1 MKTYYLCSVPIVAQ
15 FFLIVAFTLSIS
27 GLHSQNYTP
36 RFECTNYNTFLR
48 GDSIQA
54 LNYLAENI
62 YPTELFTLKLFSP
75 TLGISSQREFLVKL
89 IDCQNDDSDCF
100 EYYND
105 IGGLQASNTNIQQ
118 LQIKAQNNEIEVRE
132 IETVR
137 VFDYTGRVL
146 FEGSINSFNEY
157 RVQLQNQLI
166 FASYYDKSGQIIHS
180 KKEFITN

>member
-1 MKTYYLCSVPIVAQ
+1 MKTYNFFSVPIVAQ

-27 GLHSQNYTP
+27 GLHSQSYTP
-36 RFECTNYNTFLR
+36 R
-48 GDSIQA
+48 
-54 LNYLAENI
+54 
-62 YPTELFTLKLFSP
+62 
-75 TLGISSQREFLVKL
+75 
-89 IDCQNDDSDCF
+89 F

>member
-1 MKTYYLCSVPIVAQ
+1 MKTYNCFSVPINTP
-15 FFLIVAFTLSIS
+15 FLMILALTLSMDN
-27 GLHSQNYTP
+27 LHSQSYTP
-36 RFECTNYNTFLR
+36 R
-48 GDSIQA
+48 
-54 LNYLAENI
+54 
-62 YPTELFTLKLFSP
+62 
-75 TLGISSQREFLVKL
+75 
-89 IDCQNDDSDCF
+89 F

-105 IGGLQASNTNIQQ
+105 IGGLQASNTNVQQ